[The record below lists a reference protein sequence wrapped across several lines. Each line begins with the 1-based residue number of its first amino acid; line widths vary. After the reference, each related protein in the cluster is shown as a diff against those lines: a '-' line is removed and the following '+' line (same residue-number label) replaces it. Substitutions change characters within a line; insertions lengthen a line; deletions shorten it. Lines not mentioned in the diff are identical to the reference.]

1 MTPEERRARAYRVAA
16 LMEEGELLEVL
27 NDIEEQTVREWRN
40 CHDANERDNLWRFVK
55 LIEIMRS
62 RFGEIA
68 AEGRITDI
76 RRLRA

>member
-16 LMEEGELLEVL
+16 LMEDGELLGVL
-27 NDIEEQTVREWRN
+27 ADIEADTMREWRN
-40 CHDANERDNLWRFVK
+40 CFDANERDNLWRFIR

-76 RRLRA
+76 RRLKA